1 MSQIIL
7 EVDNLVKRFGGL
19 VATDHCTLE
28 VKAGEIHAL
37 IGPNGAGKTG
47 PNGAG
52 KTTLLA
58 QLSGELPSDSGRIL
72 FEGKDIT
79 ALPIHKRVA
88 AGIARSYQ
96 ITTLFPKLTVLE
108 NLALS
113 VQARTGHSFDFLGTV
128 TDETDLLDGA
138 LQTAERI
145 GLTDVLNHVVGT
157 LSHGRQRQLE
167 LGMAIAC
174 KPRLLL
180 LDEPMAGTAPMAGT
194 DPEES
199 QRMGDLLNT
208 LREDH
213 TIVLVEHDMDAVFR
227 LADRISVLVSGRV
240 ISSGTADQIR
250 NDPLVIGAYLGDEES
265 DHSGA

>member
-37 IGPNGAGKTG
+37 IG

-180 LDEPMAGTAPMAGT
+180 LDEPMAGT